1 MNRDFQNSIQTLP
14 SSLRQWHT
22 GMSAY
27 LDADGHWV
35 MPPRDS
41 YLAAKV
47 KAWREMVPVEPDDDA
62 SEITEQPFSPVTEAE
77 LSTPQRR
84 QRYFTELAQKEM
96 AWHRLLPSWRTVY
109 DSARSRV
116 GQCDFTNKTLSFSR
130 HLVSRGTPEQ
140 MREIILHE
148 IAHALAGPRCGH
160 GLTWRDIARQIGCS
174 GQRCQDMELA
184 PARWT
189 FCCPRG
195 CWSRQCF
202 RRSRISNRAKCRQ
215 CGQLC
220 IYKQV

>member
-1 MNRDFQNSIQTLP
+1 
-14 SSLRQWHT
+14 
-22 GMSAY
+22 
-27 LDADGHWV
+27 
-35 MPPRDS
+35 MPPRDA

-47 KAWREMVPVEPDDDA
+47 KAWRAMVPVELEDVA
-62 SEITEQPFSPVTEAE
+62 ATMERPFSPVTEAE
-77 LSTPQRR
+77 LPTPQRR
-84 QRYFTELAQKEM
+84 QQYFAKLAQEEM
-96 AWHRLLPSWRTVY
+96 AWHGLLPGWRAVY
-109 DSARSRV
+109 DSARCRA
-116 GQCDFTNKTLSFSR
+116 GQCDFTKKTVSFSR
-130 HLVSRGTPEQ
+130 HLIKCGQPEQ

-160 GLTWRDIARQIGCS
+160 GPAWRDIARRIGCT
-174 GQRCQDMELA
+174 GQRCHNMELV

-202 RRSRISNRAKCRQ
+202 RRSQISNRTKCRQ